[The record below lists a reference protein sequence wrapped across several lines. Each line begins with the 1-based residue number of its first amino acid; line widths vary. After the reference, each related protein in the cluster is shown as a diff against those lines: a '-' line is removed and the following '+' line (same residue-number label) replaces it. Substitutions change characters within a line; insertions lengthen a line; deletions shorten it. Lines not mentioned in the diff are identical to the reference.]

1 MQQPAAGGHPVGEAG
16 EPGAGAG
23 LRAADPVVG
32 DGDPQGVLAGVD
44 PDDDTVGAGVLHGV
58 RERLAGDEPGRGL
71 HLLGERA
78 RGFAVDDHPDLDGR
92 RQLADQR
99 PQRLDEAAVERRRA
113 QPLGDPAQLGDR
125 GRDLR
130 DRLVEQA
137 VQVGRRRRLAEVAL
151 VADAIT
157 PSRAAL
163 ASYGPFHLVSA
174 DTVEMIGTVD
184 SATPRQ
190 FAALLA
196 AHPAVRRLVMV
207 DCPGSVDEAANHVL
221 ARAVRRAGLETM
233 VPDGGSVRS
242 GAVDLFLAGV
252 RRRAALSA
260 EFGVHSWR
268 DEDGYEARDFPADDP
283 VHAEYLGYYR
293 EMGMDDAAARRFYAL
308 TNSVGFDD
316 VRYLGAR
323 DMARLGLA
331 EITG

>member
-1 MQQPAAGGHPVGEAG
+1 MVHTPALLRRLLGCLVPIAVAASPVAAWAAEETGYVIVAGGWSADDASLTYSETTESWVSGDTDALYDG
-16 EPGAGAG
+16 EPGKA
-23 LRAADPVVG
+23 
-32 DGDPQGVLAGVD
+32 
-44 PDDDTVGAGVLHGV
+44 
-58 RERLAGDEPGRGL
+58 
-71 HLLGERA
+71 
-78 RGFAVDDHPDLDGR
+78 
-92 RQLADQR
+92 
-99 PQRLDEAAVERRRA
+99 
-113 QPLGDPAQLGDR
+113 
-125 GRDLR
+125 
-130 DRLVEQA
+130 
-137 VQVGRRRRLAEVAL
+137 RLAEVAL
-151 VADAIT
+151 VADASV

-163 ASYGPFHLVSA
+163 ARYGPFHLVSA

-184 SATPRQ
+184 GGTPRQ

-196 AHPAVRRLVMV
+196 AHPGVRRLVMV

-252 RRRAALSA
+252 RRRAAPSA

-331 EITG
+331 EIAG